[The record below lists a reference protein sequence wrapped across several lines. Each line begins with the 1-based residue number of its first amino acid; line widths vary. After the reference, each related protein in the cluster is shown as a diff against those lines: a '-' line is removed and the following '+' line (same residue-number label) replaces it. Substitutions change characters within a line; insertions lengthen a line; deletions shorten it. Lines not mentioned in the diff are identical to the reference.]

1 MIPRQ
6 TVAKIKSFLSK
17 NVEVAFAYVHGS
29 ALTTRSPRD
38 LDIAIFLYAESYKR
52 LAGKGEV
59 HTGFAI
65 PIEMGLE
72 KEVGGKV
79 DIQVLNQAPL
89 SFRHRVIQQ
98 GELIV
103 DNAVSE
109 RCHFE
114 YLSRVEYFDFVSRR
128 REYLQE
134 VLS

>member
-6 TVAKIKSFLSK
+6 TVAKIKSFLS
-17 NVEVAFAYVHGS
+17 NNCEVAFAYVHGS

-52 LAGKGEV
+52 YADKGEV
-59 HTGFAI
+59 HTGFVI
-65 PIEMGLE
+65 PLEMELE
-72 KEVGGKV
+72 KELGAKV
-79 DIQVLNQAPL
+79 DIQLLNQAPL
-89 SFRHRVIQQ
+89 SFRHRVVQQ

-103 DNAVSE
+103 DHAVSE

-114 YLSRVEYFDFVSRR
+114 YLSRVEYFDFAPRR